1 MNFSREFDDFLEN
14 LDFDIDLDIDFD
26 FLESGDMVSN
36 NDLIDFWF
44 SSDVG
49 DDFLFGLLVSGMVK
63 GESTEGLWFDAFE
76 ALWKGRFFASYSFYI
91 I

>member
-1 MNFSREFDDFLEN
+1 MKISEILFFEVEAFFWFWMNFSREFDDFLEN
-14 LDFDIDLDIDFD
+14 LDFDIDLDIDLD

-49 DDFLFGLLVSGMVK
+49 DDFPFGLLMSGMVK
-63 GESTEGLWFDAFE
+63 GESTEGL
-76 ALWKGRFFASYSFYI
+76 
-91 I
+91 